1 MSRATSAFSMYANE
15 TNSVMP
21 GDGRSAGVGGV
32 CVVFGGPETTVLM
45 SGGAVFCTLFWTCLL
60 WLLLGADA

>member
-21 GDGRSAGVGGV
+21 GDGRSAGVGV
-32 CVVFGGPETTVLM
+32 CDAFGGPETTVLM
-45 SGGAVFCTLFWTCLL
+45 SGGGGVFCALF
-60 WLLLGADA
+60 